1 MGVSFA
7 DAARSVP
14 PGAGSKPQQ
23 EWFNELMRAVASGTM
38 SVEAARKILDQ
49 KKQEEQK

>member
-14 PGAGSKPQQ
+14 PGAGPKPQQ
-23 EWFNELMRAVASGTM
+23 EWFNELMHAVASGTM

-49 KKQEEQK
+49 KQEEQK